1 MSKTVVIPEPVAIEK
16 PEPKKGLIALASR
29 LRDENLDEIIEKGEP
44 LSVLFE
50 TREGDMMHGH
60 SAEFAEVCV
69 TTDKALHGVFAS
81 VLPTHK
87 ENGILY
93 GALLNDGK
101 SK

>member
-50 TREGDMMHGH
+50 TREGDVMHGH